1 MEDIKQ
7 VNFKDM
13 SDIDVLAAY
22 LSGLK
27 IPGVTEE
34 QILEQLQS
42 KPKSKKQIIVNLQKA
57 LDEKEAKLE
66 EVQVALKEAQNELKN
81 FRSLMKE
88 MEKTQKFK
96 ENVQ

>member
-7 VNFKDM
+7 VNFRDM

-34 QILEQLQS
+34 EILVRLQS
-42 KPKSKKQIIVNLQKA
+42 KPKSKEQTIIDLQKA
-57 LDEKEAKLE
+57 LAEKEARLE
-66 EVQVALKEAQNELKN
+66 ETQAALKEA
-81 FRSLMKE
+81 
-88 MEKTQKFK
+88 
-96 ENVQ
+96 